1 MRRPVY
7 FQYEMNS
14 SESISEMVDSLLQ
27 DWSQIVHLY
36 CLIEDMA
43 EYLKSGNFACIYTYI
58 ILVYRSCYAV
68 MVGTKLGATL
78 NLTIFFGGGGGVK
91 KSR

>member
-14 SESISEMVDSLLQ
+14 TESISKMVDSFMA

-43 EYLKSGNFACIYTYI
+43 EYL
-58 ILVYRSCYAV
+58 R
-68 MVGTKLGATL
+68 LG
-78 NLTIFFGGGGGVK
+78 NLTVFVILFIINNERRVHQASDVK
-91 KSR
+91 KLWIGEKIGK